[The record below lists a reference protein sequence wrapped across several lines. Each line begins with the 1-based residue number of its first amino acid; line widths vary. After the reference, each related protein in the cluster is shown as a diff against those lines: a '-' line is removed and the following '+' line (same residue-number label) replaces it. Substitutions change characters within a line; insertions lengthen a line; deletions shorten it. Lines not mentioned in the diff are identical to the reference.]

1 MDLKE
6 SLQDS
11 IFSFTV
17 YNRKQCV
24 VDNFTVLLPD
34 NYMYVPASAG
44 TYDHKK
50 IIACTV
56 HHMHAVFYLM
66 STLSH

>member
-44 TYDHKK
+44 TY
-50 IIACTV
+50 
-56 HHMHAVFYLM
+56 
-66 STLSH
+66 